1 MRCGSIR
8 IYGLMVLA
16 LGVAP
21 GVALAQES
29 QNASQNPLQNPL
41 QNPWLA
47 ITPNADDAA
56 AAPPSEPQEGAQG
69 GGVQEGGVQ
78 ESASTELTPEEQEAL
93 RNILN
98 NTPSVAVDGP
108 AKQLRAPT
116 FKQLKKFDMSRTD
129 KPDGSSNL
137 TLNQPLPIDWDAK
150 VGADIGLRP
159 APSITNAP
167 DPWMSGSRD
176 QHDSGAAWASVGLV
190 PNLATVDARVDPG
203 NDQGR
208 LGTTFKYTKPVGSR
222 FSVTL
227 QNTYSVTDTLSA
239 STAAPSDVPMMAVP
253 APAGLATPQ
262 VWGSE
267 KTAKVDYLPTGTSFG
282 AKVASNSA
290 DPVTH
295 NQFVAEQKVYGPLN
309 VTTAVTDIGQTSA
322 SKSIT
327 ARFKL
332 NW

>member
-1 MRCGSIR
+1 MRCGSIQ

-21 GVALAQES
+21 GGALAQES
-29 QNASQNPLQNPL
+29 QNAL

-56 AAPPSEPQEGAQG
+56 ASPPSEPQEGVQAQ
-69 GGVQEGGVQ
+69 EGVQ
-78 ESASTELTPEEQEAL
+78 ESAGAELTPEEQEAL

-98 NTPSVAVDGP
+98 NAPTVSYDAP
-108 AKQLRAPT
+108 AKQLRTPT
-116 FKQLKKFDMSRTD
+116 LKQTKKFDMSRTD
-129 KPDGSSNL
+129 KSDGSSSL
-137 TLNQPLPIDWDAK
+137 ALKQPLPIDWDAK
-150 VGADIGLRP
+150 VGADIGLRN
-159 APSITNAP
+159 APSITNTP
-167 DPWMSGSRD
+167 DPWMSGSPD
-176 QHDSGAAWASVGLV
+176 QRGSGAAWASVGLV
-190 PNLATVDARVDPG
+190 PNLATVDARVDPS

-208 LGTTFKYTKPVGSR
+208 VGTTFKYTKPVGSR

-227 QNTYSVTDTLSA
+227 QNTYSVTETFSA
-239 STAAPSDVPMMAVP
+239 STAAPSDFPMMAVP
-253 APAGLATPQ
+253 TPTGLATPQ

-267 KTAKVDYLPTGTSFG
+267 KAAKFDYLPTGTSFG
-282 AKVASNSA
+282 AKVATSST

-295 NQFVAEQKVYGPLN
+295 NQLVAEQKVYGPLN

>member
-1 MRCGSIR
+1 MRCGSIQTV
-8 IYGLMVLA
+8 GLMVLA
-16 LGVAP
+16 LGFAP
-21 GVALAQES
+21 GGALAQE
-29 QNASQNPLQNPL
+29 
-41 QNPWLA
+41 NPWLA
-47 ITPNADDAA
+47 ITPNTDYAVAS
-56 AAPPSEPQEGAQG
+56 PPSAPLT
-69 GGVQEGGVQ
+69 GVQ
-78 ESASTELTPEEQEAL
+78 ESADAELSPEDQEAL

-98 NTPSVAVDGP
+98 NAPAVSYDAP
-108 AKQLRAPT
+108 AKQLRTPT
-116 FKQLKKFDMSRTD
+116 LKQTKKFDMNRTD
-129 KPDGSSNL
+129 KSDGSSNL

-150 VGADIGLRP
+150 VGADIGLRN

-176 QHDSGAAWASVGLV
+176 QRGSGAAWASVGLV
-190 PNLATVDARVDPG
+190 PNLATIDARVDPS

-208 LGTTFKYTKPVGSR
+208 VGTTFKYTKPVGSN

-227 QNTYSVTDTLSA
+227 QNTYSVTETFSA
-239 STAAPSDVPMMAVP
+239 SSATAPSDVPMMSVP
-253 APAGLATPQ
+253 TPSGLTTPQ

-267 KTAKVDYLPTGTSFG
+267 KAAKFDYLPTGTSFG
-282 AKVASNSA
+282 AKVANSST

-295 NQFVAEQKVYGPLN
+295 NQFIAEQKVYGPLN
-309 VTTAVTDIGQTSA
+309 VTTAVTDVGQTSA

>member
-29 QNASQNPLQNPL
+29 QNASQNASQNPLQNPL

-47 ITPNADDAA
+47 ITPNTDEAA

-108 AKQLRAPT
+108 AKRLRAPT
-116 FKQLKKFDMSRTD
+116 FKQFKKFDMSRTD

-150 VGADIGLRP
+150 V
-159 APSITNAP
+159 
-167 DPWMSGSRD
+167 
-176 QHDSGAAWASVGLV
+176 
-190 PNLATVDARVDPG
+190 
-203 NDQGR
+203 
-208 LGTTFKYTKPVGSR
+208 
-222 FSVTL
+222 
-227 QNTYSVTDTLSA
+227 
-239 STAAPSDVPMMAVP
+239 
-253 APAGLATPQ
+253 
-262 VWGSE
+262 
-267 KTAKVDYLPTGTSFG
+267 DYLPTGTSFG
-282 AKVASNSA
+282 AKVATNST

>member
-1 MRCGSIR
+1 MRCGSIQ
-8 IYGLMVLA
+8 IYGLMMLA
-16 LGVAP
+16 LGAAP
-21 GVALAQES
+21 GAALAQES
-29 QNASQNPLQNPL
+29 PSASQNAL

-47 ITPNADDAA
+47 ITPNADYAVA
-56 AAPPSEPQEGAQG
+56 SPPSEPQQG
-69 GGVQEGGVQ
+69 IQESTQ
-78 ESASTELTPEEQEAL
+78 ESAGAELTPEEQEAL
-93 RNILN
+93 RTILN
-98 NTPSVAVDGP
+98 NTPTVSYDAP
-108 AKQLRAPT
+108 AKKLRTPAL
-116 FKQLKKFDMSRTD
+116 KQTKNFDMSRTD
-129 KPDGSSNL
+129 KSDGSSSL
-137 TLNQPLPIDWDAK
+137 ALKQPLPIDWDAK

-167 DPWMSGSRD
+167 DPWISGSPD
-176 QHDSGAAWASVGLV
+176 QRGSGAAWASVGLV
-190 PNLATVDARVDPG
+190 PHLATIDARVDPS

-208 LGTTFKYTKPVGSR
+208 VGTTFKYTKPVGSR

-227 QNTYSVTDTLSA
+227 QNTYSVTETFSA
-239 STAAPSDVPMMAVP
+239 STTAPSDLPLMAVP
-253 APAGLATPQ
+253 TPTGLPTPQ

-267 KTAKVDYLPTGTSFG
+267 KAAKFDYLPTGTSFG
-282 AKVASNSA
+282 AKVATSST